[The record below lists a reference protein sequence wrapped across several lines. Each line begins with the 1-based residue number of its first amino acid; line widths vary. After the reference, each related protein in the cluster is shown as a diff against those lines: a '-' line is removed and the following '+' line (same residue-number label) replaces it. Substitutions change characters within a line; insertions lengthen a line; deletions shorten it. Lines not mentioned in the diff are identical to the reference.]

1 MSALS
6 ALSALSPFQTSKRKI
21 KSKSAATPSEPT
33 RRLVGFSVQPFLG
46 DGAFKNNKAIKL
58 LAFVNADNQKLACWY
73 PRKQSAREFC
83 TVNNIRGDPATTQ
96 QPKDRTTSPK
106 DLKTKLLI
114 DRKTSPKNLKPK
126 LLIDR
131 RTNIFT
137 GGTPVVTIYFP
148 MKSDAFV
155 VKTVRLQGVASYT
168 RVLETVEAHL
178 KDAVKFWMQQI
189 ATSNKVTTRSSSESR
204 AASFLDGFNTC
215 HLMVSRG
222 GGYNKIYVRTQL

>member
-6 ALSALSPFQTSKRKI
+6 ALSALSTFQ
-21 KSKSAATPSEPT
+21 KSKSKSKSKTKSSTRTNPSQPS

-46 DGAFKNNKAIKL
+46 DGAFKNNSAIKL

-83 TVNNIRGDPATTQ
+83 KVNNIRGEDLTPQ
-96 QPKDRTTSPK
+96 LPK
-106 DLKTKLLI
+106 DL
-114 DRKTSPKNLKPK
+114 N
-126 LLIDR
+126 
-131 RTNIFT
+131 TNIFT
-137 GGTPVVTIYFP
+137 GKKPVVTIYFP

-178 KDAVKFWMQQI
+178 KDAVKFWTQQQQQQD
-189 ATSNKVTTRSSSESR
+189 ATNKKVTTRSSESH
-204 AASFLDGFNTC
+204 AASFLDGFVTC

-222 GGYNKIYVRTQL
+222 GGYNKIYVRTQM